1 MERDILER
9 RLIAL
14 DIDGTLLSSQRKPLD
29 STVKA
34 LKTLREAGHLVI
46 IATGRSRLLAGEV
59 IHQLGCTNYIICNG
73 SAAFLD
79 HEQIYKHTLDREA
92 LTRMIKF
99 ASDRQVDIAL
109 FGLDSFARVTNF
121 DEPKVLEAMESFG
134 QKAPEFEAD
143 YFSQH
148 EVYQGCA
155 FYDQSMD
162 EEFQAAFPEFRLVR
176 WHKNSVDIIPNPG
189 SKAQTILALAK
200 KVGIKPEN
208 IITFGDGNN
217 DIEMLNLAG
226 TGVAMGNAATHVK
239 EAANLVTDTNDQDGI
254 YKALRQ
260 LELIH

>member
-1 MERDILER
+1 MERK
-9 RLIAL
+9 LIAL

-29 STVKA
+29 STMKA
-34 LKTLREAGHLVI
+34 LKVLREAGHLVT
-46 IATGRSRLLAGEV
+46 IATGRSRLLAGDV

-73 SAAFLD
+73 SAGFLD
-79 HEQIYKHTLDREA
+79 HEQVYKHTLDREA
-92 LTRMIKF
+92 LSRMIDF
-99 ASDRQVDIAL
+99 ASERKIDIML
-109 FGLDSFARVTNF
+109 FGLDSFGRVTNF
-121 DEPKVLEAMESFG
+121 DGEKVRNAMSSFG
-134 QKAPEFEAD
+134 QQAPEYEPE

-162 EEFQAAFPEFRLVR
+162 AEFEAAFPEFRLVR
-176 WHKNSVDIIPNPG
+176 WHENSVDIIPNPG

-208 IITFGDGNN
+208 IVTFGDGNN
-217 DIEMLNLAG
+217 DIEMLDLAG
-226 TGVAMGNAATHVK
+226 TGVAMGNAANHVK

-260 LELIH
+260 LELVH

>member
-1 MERDILER
+1 MERK
-9 RLIAL
+9 LIAL

-29 STVKA
+29 STIKA
-34 LKTLREAGHLVI
+34 LKALREAGHLVI

-79 HEQIYKHTLDREA
+79 HEQVYKHTLDREA
-92 LTRMIKF
+92 LTRMIAF
-99 ASDRQVDIAL
+99 AGERKIDVML
-109 FGLDSFARVTNF
+109 FGLDSFARVTDYNGG
-121 DEPKVLEAMESFG
+121 KVNEAMASFG
-134 QKAPEFEAD
+134 QAAPDYQKD
-143 YFSQH
+143 YFGQH
-148 EVYQGCA
+148 EVYQACVY
-155 FYDQSMD
+155 YDKSMD
-162 EEFQAAFPEFRLVR
+162 QEFEAAFPEFRIVR
-176 WHKNSVDIIPNPG
+176 WHENSVDIIPDPG

-226 TGVAMGNAATHVK
+226 TGVAMGNAADHVK
-239 EAANLVTDTNDQDGI
+239 DAANIVTDTNDQDGI

-260 LELIH
+260 LELVH

>member
-1 MERDILER
+1 MERK
-9 RLIAL
+9 LIAL
-14 DIDGTLLSSQRKPLD
+14 DIDGTLLNSQRKPLD

-34 LKTLREAGHLVI
+34 LEALRQAGHLVI

-59 IHQLGCTNYIICNG
+59 IHQLGCTNYIVCNG

-79 HEQIYKHTLDREA
+79 HEQVYKHTLDRDA
-92 LTRMIKF
+92 VTRMIDF
-99 ASDRQVDIAL
+99 AGERKVDIAL
-109 FGLDSFARVTNF
+109 FGLDSFGCVT
-121 DEPKVLEAMESFG
+121 DYDYPKVKNAMESFG
-134 QKAPEFEAD
+134 QKAPIYEAD

-155 FYDQSMD
+155 FYDESLD
-162 EEFQAAFPEFRLVR
+162 AEFAAAFPEFRLVR

-226 TGVAMGNAATHVK
+226 TGVAMGNAASHVK
-239 EAANLVTDTNDQDGI
+239 EAANLVTDTNDRDGI

-260 LELIH
+260 LELVH

>member
-1 MERDILER
+1 MERK
-9 RLIAL
+9 LIAL

-34 LKTLREAGHLVI
+34 LKALRKAGHLVL

-79 HEQIYKHTLDREA
+79 HEQVYKHTLDREA
-92 LTRMIKF
+92 LERMIAF
-99 ASDRQVDIAL
+99 ANERKVDIAL
-109 FGLDSFARVTNF
+109 FGLDSFARMTNF
-121 DEPKVLEAMESFG
+121 DEPTVLDAMASFG
-134 QKAPEFEAD
+134 QKAPKFEAD
-143 YFSQH
+143 YLAKH

-162 EEFQAAFPEFRLVR
+162 EEFTAAFPEFRLVR
-176 WHKNSVDIIPNPG
+176 WHEHSVDIIPNPG

-208 IITFGDGNN
+208 IVTFGDGNN
-217 DIEMLNLAG
+217 DIEMLDLAG
-226 TGVAMGNAATHVK
+226 TGVAMGNASSHVK
-239 EAANLVTDTNDQDGI
+239 EAANLVTDTNDRDGI
-254 YKALRQ
+254 YKALRK
-260 LELIH
+260 LELVH

>member
-1 MERDILER
+1 MERK
-9 RLIAL
+9 LIAL

-34 LKTLREAGHLVI
+34 LKALRQAGHLVI
-46 IATGRSRLLAGEV
+46 IATGRSRLLAGSV

-79 HEQIYKHTLDREA
+79 HEQVYKHTLDREV
-92 LTRMIKF
+92 LTRMIDF
-99 ASDRQVDIAL
+99 ASERKVDIAL
-109 FGLDSFARVTNF
+109 FGLDSFARVTRF
-121 DEPKVLEAMESFG
+121 DEPKVLEAMGSFG
-134 QKAPEFEAD
+134 QKAPDYEEN

-155 FYDQSMD
+155 FYDQSKD
-162 EEFQAAFPEFRLVR
+162 AEFEAAFPEFRLVR
-176 WHKNSVDIIPNPG
+176 WHENSVDIIPNPG

-200 KVGIKPEN
+200 RVGIKPEN
-208 IITFGDGNN
+208 IVTFGDGNN

-254 YKALRQ
+254 YKALRK
-260 LELIH
+260 LELVH

>member
-92 LTRMIKF
+92 LTRMIEF

-134 QKAPEFEAD
+134 QKAPGFEAD

-260 LELIH
+260 LELLH